1 MSCPLEL
8 GCAQNLDRS
17 LKEAHE
23 IEWQHSH
30 SLSPVNLS
38 SALEPT
44 YGKTP
49 KQHTQVWHNPVQQTR
64 PKRQRNQLKLEDK
77 LEIIEFSEG
86 EGKGLSQKA
95 IAAHFHSQFPGLSQ
109 TAVGDAIC
117 DKALICSALNPTPS
131 SKGPKVTIAP
141 TTCHIQA
148 ASYPQVESILAK
160 WQLQQEVMGQ
170 AVTGPVLI
178 EKAHCIATELGV
190 AFVGSN
196 GWLQRFKGWYGICQH
211 HFHGQAWSVNENDV
225 SAACK

>member
-1 MSCPLEL
+1 MSHPLEL
-8 GCAQNLDRS
+8 GCAQNLDGS

-23 IEWQHSH
+23 IEWQHSC
-30 SLSPVNLS
+30 SSSPVNLS

-44 YGKTP
+44 HGKTP
-49 KQHTQVWHNPVQQTR
+49 KQHTQVQHNPVQQTG

-95 IAAHFHSQFPGLSQ
+95 IAAHFHSQFPDLSQ

-141 TTCHIQA
+141 TTCYI
-148 ASYPQVESILAK
+148 
-160 WQLQQEVMGQ
+160 
-170 AVTGPVLI
+170 
-178 EKAHCIATELGV
+178 
-190 AFVGSN
+190 
-196 GWLQRFKGWYGICQH
+196 
-211 HFHGQAWSVNENDV
+211 
-225 SAACK
+225 